1 MKTNPAHPIARP
13 PRSTVRV
20 ALVEDQK
27 DLCDSWVR
35 IIEAF
40 GGFTCTCTC
49 ASAEEAVRVI
59 PEARPDVILMD
70 IRLPRM
76 SGIECTS
83 RLKELL
89 PATPV
94 VILTV
99 LDDDELIFRAL
110 KAGADGY
117 LLKRSKP
124 ADLRAALLEVLAGGA
139 PMSSAI
145 ARRVVRSFRGPPV
158 NPKNEAHLSTREIEV
173 LGLLSQGLSNKEIAD
188 QMRLSIE
195 TVRSYLKTIYEKLH
209 VHCRTEAVMRY
220 TANRSANSM
229 GNPAQAPGDVKAEEG
244 AFRILKPSD

>member
-1 MKTNPAHPIARP
+1 MKPNPANTSPRTT
-13 PRSTVRV
+13 RSTISV

-40 GGFTCTCTC
+40 GGFACTCTC
-49 ASAEEAVRVI
+49 GSAEEAVRSI

-83 RLKELL
+83 QLKEIL
-89 PATPV
+89 PTTPI

-110 KAGADGY
+110 EAGADGY

-124 ADLRAALLEVLAGGA
+124 ADLCTALRAGWC
-139 PMSSAI
+139 
-145 ARRVVRSFRGPPV
+145 VRSAARLPIHAMKRICPHAKSKCWV
-158 NPKNEAHLSTREIEV
+158 YCPEDSPTKKLPTRCV
-173 LGLLSQGLSNKEIAD
+173 
-188 QMRLSIE
+188 
-195 TVRSYLKTIYEKLH
+195 
-209 VHCRTEAVMRY
+209 
-220 TANRSANSM
+220 
-229 GNPAQAPGDVKAEEG
+229 
-244 AFRILKPSD
+244 

>member
-1 MKTNPAHPIARP
+1 MKSPAVNSSSKPAHNSMIH
-13 PRSTVRV
+13 V

-27 DLCDSWVR
+27 ELSRSWVQ
-35 IIEAF
+35 IIKSF
-40 GGFTCTCTC
+40 DGFECACTC

-59 PEARPDVILMD
+59 PNARPDVILMD

-83 RLKELL
+83 RLKEML
-89 PATPV
+89 PTTPI
-94 VILTV
+94 VILTA

-110 KAGADGY
+110 EAGADGY

-158 NPKNEAHLSTREIEV
+158 NPQNEAHVSTREIEV
-173 LGLLSQGLSNKEIAD
+173 LGLLSRGLSNKEIAD

-220 TANRSANSM
+220 AANRSANSTASPD
-229 GNPAQAPGDVKAEEG
+229 N
-244 AFRILKPSD
+244 S

>member
-1 MKTNPAHPIARP
+1 MKTDTLHTIVRTIRSPI
-13 PRSTVRV
+13 RV

-35 IIEAF
+35 IIEAL
-40 GGFTCTCTC
+40 GGFTCNITA

-59 PEARPDVILMD
+59 PEARPDVVLMD

-89 PATPV
+89 PATPI

-158 NPKNEAHLSTREIEV
+158 NPQNEAHLSTREIEV
-173 LGLLSQGLSNKEIAD
+173 LGLLSRGLSNKEIAD

-220 TANRSANSM
+220 AANRSAGSGATPNEVSDKVK
-229 GNPAQAPGDVKAEEG
+229 PA
-244 AFRILKPSD
+244 

>member
-1 MKTNPAHPIARP
+1 MNPRFTNT
-13 PRSTVRV
+13 STKSDVHSTIHV

-27 DLCDSWVR
+27 ELCRSWVR
-35 IIEAF
+35 IIETF
-40 GGFTCTCTC
+40 GGFECTCTC
-49 ASAEEAVRVI
+49 ASAEEAVCAI
-59 PEARPDVILMD
+59 PATRPDVILMD

-89 PATPV
+89 PGTPII
-94 VILTV
+94 ILTV

-110 KAGADGY
+110 EAGADGY

-124 ADLRAALLEVLAGGA
+124 ADLREALLDVLEGGA

-145 ARRVVRSFRGPPV
+145 ARRVVRSFRRPPA
-158 NPKNEAHLSTREIEV
+158 NPRNEAHLSTREIEV
-173 LGLLSQGLSNKEIAD
+173 LGLLSRGLSNKEIAD

-209 VHCRTEAVMRY
+209 VHCRTEAVIRY
-220 TANRSANSM
+220 KANRPASSM
-229 GNPAQAPGDVKAEEG
+229 TDSDNAPEKLAV
-244 AFRILKPSD
+244 P

>member
-1 MKTNPAHPIARP
+1 MKTNPAPPFTRSARP
-13 PRSTVRV
+13 AITV

-27 DLCDSWVR
+27 DLSDSWVR

-40 GGFTCTCTC
+40 GGFSCICTC
-49 ASAEEAVRVI
+49 ASAEEAVRAI
-59 PEARPDVILMD
+59 PEAAPDVILMD

-83 RLKELL
+83 HLKDLL
-89 PATPV
+89 PTTPI

-110 KAGADGY
+110 EAGADGY

-124 ADLRAALLEVLAGGA
+124 ADLRTALLDVLAGGS

-145 ARRVVRSFRGPPV
+145 ARRVVRSFRRPPV
-158 NPKNEAHLSTREIEV
+158 NPRNEAHLSTREIEV
-173 LGLLSQGLSNKEIAD
+173 LGLLSGGLSNKEIAD

-220 TANRSANSM
+220 AANRSASSTAASN
-229 GNPAQAPGDVKAEEG
+229 NAPGKLPA
-244 AFRILKPSD
+244 P

>member
-1 MKTNPAHPIARP
+1 MKTPSTIISPKSAARP
-13 PRSTVRV
+13 AINV

-40 GGFTCTCTC
+40 GGFACVCTC
-49 ASAEEAVRVI
+49 ASAEEAVRAI
-59 PEARPDVILMD
+59 PAARPDVILMD

-89 PATPV
+89 PTTPIL
-94 VILTV
+94 ILTV

-110 KAGADGY
+110 EAGADGY

-124 ADLRAALLEVLAGGA
+124 ADLRAALLDVLAGGA

-145 ARRVVRSFRGPPV
+145 ARRVVRSFRRPPA
-158 NPKNEAHLSTREIEV
+158 NPHNEAHLSTREIEV
-173 LGLLSQGLSNKEIAD
+173 LGLLSRGLSNKEIAD
-188 QMRLSIE
+188 QIRLSVE

-209 VHCRTEAVMRY
+209 VRCRTEAVIRY
-220 TANRSANSM
+220 NANRPVSSM
-229 GNPAQAPGDVKAEEG
+229 SDADG
-244 AFRILKPSD
+244 AREKLAT

>member
-1 MKTNPAHPIARP
+1 MKSPLANPSSRP
-13 PRSTVRV
+13 AARSTINV
-20 ALVEDQK
+20 ALVEDQLE
-27 DLCDSWVR
+27 LCRSWVR
-35 IIEAF
+35 IIESF
-40 GGFTCTCTC
+40 DGFKCPCTC
-49 ASAEEAVRVI
+49 ASAEEALSAI
-59 PEARPDVILMD
+59 PDACPDVVLMD

-89 PATPV
+89 PATPI

-110 KAGADGY
+110 EAGADGY

-124 ADLRAALLEVLAGGA
+124 ADLQAALLEVLAGGA

-145 ARRVVRSFRGPPV
+145 ARRVVRSFRRPPV
-158 NPKNEAHLSTREIEV
+158 NPCNKAPLSPRETEA
-173 LGLLSQGLSNKEIAD
+173 LGLLSCGLSNKEIAD

-220 TANRSANSM
+220 AANR
-229 GNPAQAPGDVKAEEG
+229 PAGSKADPNNTREKFT
-244 AFRILKPSD
+244 AA

>member
-1 MKTNPAHPIARP
+1 MKS
-13 PRSTVRV
+13 STKNTSAKSSVHSTINV

-27 DLCDSWVR
+27 DLCRSWVQ
-35 IIEAF
+35 IIESF
-40 GGFTCTCTC
+40 GGFKCIRTC
-49 ASAEEAVRVI
+49 ASAEEAVCVI
-59 PEARPDVILMD
+59 PDARPDVILMD

-76 SGIECTS
+76 SGIDCTS
-83 RLKELL
+83 RLKKLL
-89 PATPV
+89 PVTPI

-110 KAGADGY
+110 EAGADGY

-124 ADLRAALLEVLAGGA
+124 ADLRTALLDVLDGGA

-145 ARRVVRSFRGPPV
+145 ARRVVRSFRRPPA
-158 NPKNEAHLSTREIEV
+158 NPRNQAHLSTREIEV
-173 LGLLSQGLSNKEIAD
+173 LGFLSSGLSNKEIAD

-220 TANRSANSM
+220 AANRPASSMAESDNPWEKLSA
-229 GNPAQAPGDVKAEEG
+229 A
-244 AFRILKPSD
+244 